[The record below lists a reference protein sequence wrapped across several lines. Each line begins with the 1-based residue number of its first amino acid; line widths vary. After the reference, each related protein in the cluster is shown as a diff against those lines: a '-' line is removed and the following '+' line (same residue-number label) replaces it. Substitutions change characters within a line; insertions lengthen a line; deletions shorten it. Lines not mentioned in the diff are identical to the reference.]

1 MSGPILLILRLLMAL
16 ALYAFLGMVFLILWR
31 DMKRQSEL
39 LSYRK
44 VPTIKLE
51 NLSKGNAETY
61 QFNTSEVSIGRD
73 PASDCHLIDDTVS
86 ANHAQLS
93 YHHHNWWLE
102 DLGSK
107 NGTYLNQENADE
119 TLVLTSG
126 DQIRCGQVIL
136 LVSIIKVES

>member
-1 MSGPILLILRLLMAL
+1 MSGPVLLILRLLMAL
-16 ALYAFLGMVFLILWR
+16 ALYAFLGTVLLILWR

-39 LSYRK
+39 LSLRK
-44 VPTIKLE
+44 VPTIKLV

-61 QFNTSEVSIGRD
+61 QYNTNVVSIGRD

-86 ANHAQLS
+86 ANHAKLS
-93 YHHHNWWLE
+93 YHHSHWWIE

-119 TLVLTSG
+119 PLVLTSG
-126 DQIRCGQVIL
+126 DQIRCGQVVL
-136 LVSIIKVES
+136 LVSITKVDI